1 MRTFLW
7 TSIFWILVV
16 GGFRISG
23 QFEPSY
29 FTQIVPGPVA
39 ESLRAETKAQ
49 LLEQSS
55 ALEACLAS
63 QEVDLTAEDEEV
75 ETLDLENL
83 LNEYKL
89 LEQRIAKLEVLVL
102 PEVAVPEQTAPSP
115 NLELETV
122 LIPAENST
130 GTAAE

>member
-16 GGFRISG
+16 GGFRISA
-23 QFEPSY
+23 QFEPFY
-29 FTQIVPGPVA
+29 FTQIVPAPVV
-39 ESLRAETKAQ
+39 EGLRAETKAQ

-63 QEVDLTAEDEEV
+63 QEADLTSEDGV
-75 ETLDLENL
+75 VAETLDLEKL

-102 PEVAVPEQTAPSP
+102 PEVVAPVPEQNAPSVNP
-115 NLELETV
+115 EPETV
-122 LIPAENST
+122 VIPAEVST
-130 GTAAE
+130 

>member
-1 MRTFLW
+1 M
-7 TSIFWILVV
+7 
-16 GGFRISG
+16 
-23 QFEPSY
+23 
-29 FTQIVPGPVA
+29 A
-39 ESLRAETKAQ
+39 EGLRAETKAQ

-63 QEVDLTAEDEEV
+63 QEVDLTLEDEV
-75 ETLDLENL
+75 VAETLDLEKL

-115 NLELETV
+115 NLEPETV